1 MSALYRQYRPQDL
14 AHVVGQR
21 HVVQTLTNAIE
32 QGRVRHA
39 YLFAG
44 PRGTGKTSLA
54 KILGKSLNCQAFD
67 APTTTPCLECESCR
81 TIADGTALD
90 VLELD
95 AASNRGIDDIREI
108 RDRVAQQ
115 PVLGRYRVYILDE
128 AHSLTTDAANALLKT
143 LEEPPPHVI
152 FILCTTE
159 PHRLPDTVRGRCQSF
174 TFLRPTPDELLEA
187 LRRISDAES
196 IGADDDVLRL
206 IARHAGGS
214 FRDAISSLDQLSSAG
229 DGSIDAVSAQA
240 ILGVVDD
247 EVLTQLIDAINA
259 GDARSALVQLDDLVE
274 GGQDLSR
281 LIRDLIDRLRAVL
294 LTLELG
300 APPRS
305 AMLGSTVEEAVKRAA
320 GQMSEGAAIALI
332 DGLLEAEGSL
342 RSGADARLAL
352 EILLIKAAR
361 PAGDRTLDGALRRIE
376 ALEGGAP
383 ARAAA
388 PLPPIEAI
396 APPAPPAAATP
407 PPAAPAPPP
416 VVETPPP
423 SAPAPPVATSPPP
436 VAETPPPAAPTPPAA
451 VAPTPPAPTPSPTPV
466 SAESPPW
473 DATAAEPES
482 AHADDEDDPTP
493 APTPAAAPVTPPAP
507 APVAAPVTPP
517 APAPVAPPVP
527 AEPARPVAPAAP
539 PAPAAAAPPRAATGD
554 LDLPAAELGDVWDEA
569 LSRVSPKLRSMLM
582 PASPLRI
589 ERGAVVVA
597 FPSASQFQK
606 SQADREQNRHELAAA
621 LTAALGAEVRVVLET
636 SDDGGPPPAIP
647 AAPVAAPVVEAPAP
661 ELDPAIVH
669 SADYEGDLDDP
680 HTREEEFVRN
690 LVETLDASEEE
701 IT

>member
-95 AASNRGIDDIREI
+95 AASNRGIDDVREI
-108 RDRVAQQ
+108 RDRVNQQ

-143 LEEPPPHVI
+143 LEEPPPHVV

-174 TFLRPTPDELLEA
+174 AFLRPTPDELLEA
-187 LRRISDAES
+187 LRRIADAES
-196 IGADDDVLRL
+196 IGADDDALRL

-214 FRDAISSLDQLSSAG
+214 FRDAISSLDQLSSASG
-229 DGSIDAVSAQA
+229 GAIDAASAQA

-247 EVLTQLIDAINA
+247 EVLTQLIDAVNA
-259 GDARSALVQLDDLVE
+259 GDARSALVLLDELVE

-281 LIRDLIDRLRAVL
+281 LIRDLIDRLRVVL

-305 AMLGSTVEEAVKRAA
+305 AMLGSTVEDAVKRAA
-320 GQMSEGAAIALI
+320 TQMTEGAAIALI
-332 DGLLEAEGSL
+332 DGLLDAEGSL

-388 PLPPIEAI
+388 PLPPIEAPAAPAASVAPP
-396 APPAPPAAATP
+396 APPAPPAAPAAPPVAPPAAAAPPDEAPPWETPASPPAAPLISEPDSFHADDEDAPPMAAPTPPPVAPEPVAPPAPVAEVPPAPTP
-407 PPAAPAPPP
+407 PPAAPPR
-416 VVETPPP
+416 
-423 SAPAPPVATSPPP
+423 
-436 VAETPPPAAPTPPAA
+436 
-451 VAPTPPAPTPSPTPV
+451 
-466 SAESPPW
+466 
-473 DATAAEPES
+473 ES
-482 AHADDEDDPTP
+482 A
-493 APTPAAAPVTPPAP
+493 
-507 APVAAPVTPP
+507 
-517 APAPVAPPVP
+517 
-527 AEPARPVAPAAP
+527 
-539 PAPAAAAPPRAATGD
+539 GD
-554 LDLPAAELGDVWDEA
+554 LDLPAAELRDVWDEA

-621 LTAALGAEVRVVLET
+621 LTASLGAEVRVVLET
-636 SDDGGPPPAIP
+636 ADDGGPPPPMAAPPVETPP
-647 AAPVAAPVVEAPAP
+647 AAPAAEPAA
-661 ELDPAIVH
+661 EVDLNVVH
-669 SADYEGDLDDP
+669 SEDYDGTLDDP

-701 IT
+701 IG

>member
-21 HVVQTLTNAIE
+21 HVVQTLSNAIE

-39 YLFAG
+39 YLFSG

-54 KILGKSLNCQAFD
+54 KILGKSLNCQNAD

-81 TIADGTALD
+81 TIQDGTALD

-95 AASNRGIDDIREI
+95 AASNRGIDDVREI

-143 LEEPPPHVI
+143 LEEPPPHVV

-174 TFLRPTPDELLEA
+174 AFLRPTPDELMEA
-187 LRRISDAES
+187 LRRISDAED

-229 DGSIDAVSAQA
+229 GGAIDAASAQA

-247 EVLTQLIDAINA
+247 EVLTQLLDSVNA
-259 GDARSALVQLDDLVE
+259 GDARQALVLLDELVE

-281 LIRDLIDRLRAVL
+281 LIRDLIDRLRVVL

-305 AMLGSTVEEAVKRAA
+305 AMLGAAVDEAVRRAA
-320 GQMSEGAAIALI
+320 EQMGEAATIALI

-352 EILLIKAAR
+352 ELLLIKAAR

-388 PLPPIEAI
+388 
-396 APPAPPAAATP
+396 
-407 PPAAPAPPP
+407 
-416 VVETPPP
+416 
-423 SAPAPPVATSPPP
+423 
-436 VAETPPPAAPTPPAA
+436 
-451 VAPTPPAPTPSPTPV
+451 
-466 SAESPPW
+466 
-473 DATAAEPES
+473 
-482 AHADDEDDPTP
+482 
-493 APTPAAAPVTPPAP
+493 
-507 APVAAPVTPP
+507 
-517 APAPVAPPVP
+517 
-527 AEPARPVAPAAP
+527 
-539 PAPAAAAPPRAATGD
+539 
-554 LDLPAAELGDVWDEA
+554 
-569 LSRVSPKLRSMLM
+569 
-582 PASPLRI
+582 
-589 ERGAVVVA
+589 
-597 FPSASQFQK
+597 
-606 SQADREQNRHELAAA
+606 
-621 LTAALGAEVRVVLET
+621 
-636 SDDGGPPPAIP
+636 
-647 AAPVAAPVVEAPAP
+647 
-661 ELDPAIVH
+661 
-669 SADYEGDLDDP
+669 
-680 HTREEEFVRN
+680 
-690 LVETLDASEEE
+690 
-701 IT
+701 

>member
-95 AASNRGIDDIREI
+95 AASNRGIDDVREI
-108 RDRVAQQ
+108 RDRVNQQ

-143 LEEPPPHVI
+143 LEEPPPHVV

-174 TFLRPTPDELLEA
+174 AFLRPTPDELLEA
-187 LRRISDAES
+187 LRRIADAES
-196 IGADDDVLRL
+196 IGADDDALRL

-214 FRDAISSLDQLSSAG
+214 FRDAISSLDQLSSASG
-229 DGSIDAVSAQA
+229 GAIDSASAQA

-247 EVLTQLIDAINA
+247 EVLTQLVDAVNA
-259 GDARSALVQLDDLVE
+259 GDARSALVLLDELVE

-305 AMLGSTVEEAVKRAA
+305 AMLGSTVEDAVKRAA
-320 GQMSEGAAIALI
+320 TQMTESAAIALI
-332 DGLLEAEGSL
+332 DGLLDAESSL

-383 ARAAA
+383 TRAAA
-388 PLPPIEAI
+388 PLPPVEAPA
-396 APPAPPAAATP
+396 APAASVAPPASPAPPAAPAAPPVAPPAAAAPPDEAPPWETPASPPISEPDSFHADDEDAPPMVTPTPPPVAPEPVAPPAPVAEAPPAPTP
-407 PPAAPAPPP
+407 PPAAPPR
-416 VVETPPP
+416 
-423 SAPAPPVATSPPP
+423 
-436 VAETPPPAAPTPPAA
+436 
-451 VAPTPPAPTPSPTPV
+451 
-466 SAESPPW
+466 
-473 DATAAEPES
+473 ES
-482 AHADDEDDPTP
+482 A
-493 APTPAAAPVTPPAP
+493 
-507 APVAAPVTPP
+507 
-517 APAPVAPPVP
+517 
-527 AEPARPVAPAAP
+527 
-539 PAPAAAAPPRAATGD
+539 GD
-554 LDLPAAELGDVWDEA
+554 LDLPAAELRDVWDEA

-582 PASPLRI
+582 PAAPLRI

-621 LTAALGAEVRVVLET
+621 LTASLGAEVRVVLET
-636 SDDGGPPPAIP
+636 ADDGGPPPPMAAPPVEPAP
-647 AAPVAAPVVEAPAP
+647 AAPVAESAAEVDLNV
-661 ELDPAIVH
+661 VH
-669 SADYEGDLDDP
+669 SGDYDGTLDDP

-701 IT
+701 IG

>member
-39 YLFAG
+39 YLFSG

-81 TIADGTALD
+81 TIGDGTALD

-95 AASNRGIDDIREI
+95 AASNRGIDDVREI
-108 RDRVAQQ
+108 RDRVNQQ

-143 LEEPPPHVI
+143 LEEPPPHVV

-174 TFLRPTPDELLEA
+174 AFLRPTPDELLEA
-187 LRRISDAES
+187 LRRIADAES
-196 IGADDDVLRL
+196 IGADDDALRL

-214 FRDAISSLDQLSSAG
+214 FRDAISSLDQLSSASG
-229 DGSIDAVSAQA
+229 GAIDAASAQA

-247 EVLTQLIDAINA
+247 EVLTQLIDAVNA
-259 GDARSALVQLDDLVE
+259 GDARSALVRLDELVE

-281 LIRDLIDRLRAVL
+281 LIRDLIDRLRVVL

-305 AMLGSTVEEAVKRAA
+305 AMLGSTVEDAVKRAA
-320 GQMSEGAAIALI
+320 TQMTEGAAIALI
-332 DGLLEAEGSL
+332 DGLLDAEGSL

-352 EILLIKAAR
+352 ELLLIKAAR

-388 PLPPIEAI
+388 PLPPVDPPAAPAPAAPPAAPV
-396 APPAPPAAATP
+396 APPAPPAAAAPAAPTDEAPPWDAPAATP
-407 PPAAPAPPP
+407 PAAPLVEPDALHADEDDAPPTAPAAPAAEPVAPPAPAVEAPAAPAPPP
-416 VVETPPP
+416 
-423 SAPAPPVATSPPP
+423 
-436 VAETPPPAAPTPPAA
+436 
-451 VAPTPPAPTPSPTPV
+451 
-466 SAESPPW
+466 
-473 DATAAEPES
+473 
-482 AHADDEDDPTP
+482 
-493 APTPAAAPVTPPAP
+493 
-507 APVAAPVTPP
+507 
-517 APAPVAPPVP
+517 
-527 AEPARPVAPAAP
+527 
-539 PAPAAAAPPRAATGD
+539 AAPPREPAGD
-554 LDLPAAELGDVWDEA
+554 LDLPAAELRDVWDEA

-582 PASPLRI
+582 PAAPLRI

-621 LTAALGAEVRVVLET
+621 LTASLGAEVRVVLET
-636 SDDGGPPPAIP
+636 ADDGGPPPP
-647 AAPVAAPVVEAPAP
+647 MAAPPVEAAVEPVPVEPAP
-661 ELDPAIVH
+661 AEVDLNVVH
-669 SADYEGDLDDP
+669 SENYDGTLDDP

-701 IT
+701 IG

>member
-95 AASNRGIDDIREI
+95 AASNRGIDDVREI
-108 RDRVAQQ
+108 RDRVNQQ

-143 LEEPPPHVI
+143 LEEPPPHVV

-174 TFLRPTPDELLEA
+174 AFLRPTPDELLEA
-187 LRRISDAES
+187 LRRIADAES
-196 IGADDDVLRL
+196 IGADDDALRL

-214 FRDAISSLDQLSSAG
+214 FRDAISSLDQLSSASG
-229 DGSIDAVSAQA
+229 GAIDSASAQA

-247 EVLTQLIDAINA
+247 EVLTQLVDAVNA
-259 GDARSALVQLDDLVE
+259 GDARSALILLDELVE

-281 LIRDLIDRLRAVL
+281 LIRDLIDRLRVVL

-305 AMLGSTVEEAVKRAA
+305 AMLGSTVEDAVKRAA
-320 GQMSEGAAIALI
+320 TQMTEGAAIALI
-332 DGLLEAEGSL
+332 DGLLDAEGSL

-388 PLPPIEAI
+388 PLPPVEAPT
-396 APPAPPAAATP
+396 APVTP
-407 PPAAPAPPP
+407 PPAAPA
-416 VVETPPP
+416 
-423 SAPAPPVATSPPP
+423 AAPVAP
-436 VAETPPPAAPTPPAA
+436 
-451 VAPTPPAPTPSPTPV
+451 
-466 SAESPPW
+466 
-473 DATAAEPES
+473 
-482 AHADDEDDPTP
+482 P
-493 APTPAAAPVTPPAP
+493 APTPAAATDEVPPWEAPAAAPPAAPIAEPDALHADDEDVPTPPSAPAAEPVAPPAP
-507 APVAAPVTPP
+507 APVVEAPP
-517 APAPVAPPVP
+517 APTPP
-527 AEPARPVAPAAP
+527 PAAP
-539 PAPAAAAPPRAATGD
+539 PRESGAD
-554 LDLPAAELGDVWDEA
+554 LDLPAAELRDVWDEA

-621 LTAALGAEVRVVLET
+621 LTASLGAEVRVVLET
-636 SDDGGPPPAIP
+636 ADDGGPPPPMAAPPVVTPP
-647 AAPVAAPVVEAPAP
+647 AAAAEPAA
-661 ELDPAIVH
+661 EVDLNVVH
-669 SADYEGDLDDP
+669 SEDYDGTLDDP

-701 IT
+701 IG

>member
-54 KILGKSLNCQAFD
+54 KILGKSLNCQAFG

-95 AASNRGIDDIREI
+95 AASNRGIDDVREI
-108 RDRVAQQ
+108 RDRVNQQ

-143 LEEPPPHVI
+143 LEEPPPHVV

-174 TFLRPTPDELLEA
+174 AFLRPTPDELLEA
-187 LRRISDAES
+187 LRRIADAES
-196 IGADDDVLRL
+196 IGADDDALRL

-214 FRDAISSLDQLSSAG
+214 FRDAISSLDQLSSASG
-229 DGSIDAVSAQA
+229 GAIDSASAQA

-247 EVLTQLIDAINA
+247 EVLTQLVDTLNA
-259 GDARSALVQLDDLVE
+259 GDARSALVLLDELVE

-281 LIRDLIDRLRAVL
+281 LIRDLIDRLRVVL

-305 AMLGSTVEEAVKRAA
+305 AMLGSTVEDAVKRAA
-320 GQMSEGAAIALI
+320 TQMTESAAIALI
-332 DGLLEAEGSL
+332 DGLLDAEGSL

-388 PLPPIEAI
+388 PLPPVEAPAAPAPPAQTPPA
-396 APPAPPAAATP
+396 APPAPPAATAPPMAAAPSAPADETPPWEAPAATPPAATQAEPDSFHADDEDAPPLAPPTPPAPAAPVAPPAPVVEAPPAPTP
-407 PPAAPAPPP
+407 PPAAPPR
-416 VVETPPP
+416 
-423 SAPAPPVATSPPP
+423 
-436 VAETPPPAAPTPPAA
+436 
-451 VAPTPPAPTPSPTPV
+451 
-466 SAESPPW
+466 
-473 DATAAEPES
+473 
-482 AHADDEDDPTP
+482 
-493 APTPAAAPVTPPAP
+493 
-507 APVAAPVTPP
+507 
-517 APAPVAPPVP
+517 
-527 AEPARPVAPAAP
+527 EPA
-539 PAPAAAAPPRAATGD
+539 GD
-554 LDLPAAELGDVWDEA
+554 LDLPAAELRDVWDEA
-569 LSRVSPKLRSMLM
+569 VSRVSPKLRSMLM

-621 LTAALGAEVRVVLET
+621 LTASLGAEVRVVLET
-636 SDDGGPPPAIP
+636 AGDGGPPPPMVAPPVETSAAPDAAP
-647 AAPVAAPVVEAPAP
+647 AAEVDLNV
-661 ELDPAIVH
+661 VH
-669 SADYEGDLDDP
+669 SEDYDGELDDP

-701 IT
+701 IG

>member
-39 YLFAG
+39 YLFSG

-95 AASNRGIDDIREI
+95 AASNRGIDDVREI
-108 RDRVAQQ
+108 RDRVNQQ

-143 LEEPPPHVI
+143 LEEPPPHVV

-174 TFLRPTPDELLEA
+174 AFLRPTPDELLEA
-187 LRRISDAES
+187 LRRIADAES
-196 IGADDDVLRL
+196 IGADDDSLRL

-214 FRDAISSLDQLSSAG
+214 FRDAISSLDQLSSASG
-229 DGSIDAVSAQA
+229 GAIDAASAQA

-247 EVLTQLIDAINA
+247 EVLTRLIDAVNA
-259 GDARSALVQLDDLVE
+259 GDARAALLQLDELVE
-274 GGQDLSR
+274 GGQDISR

-305 AMLGSTVEEAVKRAA
+305 AMLGSAVEEAVKRAA
-320 GQMSEGAAIALI
+320 TQMTEGAAIALI
-332 DGLLEAEGSL
+332 DGLLDAEGSL

-352 EILLIKAAR
+352 ELLLIKAAR
-361 PAGDRTLDGALRRIE
+361 PSGDRTLDGALRRIE

-383 ARAAA
+383 ARSAA
-388 PLPPIEAI
+388 PLPPVEA
-396 APPAPPAAATP
+396 PAA
-407 PPAAPAPPP
+407 PAAPAPPP
-416 VVETPPP
+416 
-423 SAPAPPVATSPPP
+423 
-436 VAETPPPAAPTPPAA
+436 PAAAA
-451 VAPTPPAPTPSPTPV
+451 PPAP
-466 SAESPPW
+466 ADEAPPW
-473 DATAAEPES
+473 DAPAAAPMVEPD
-482 AHADDEDDPTP
+482 AFHADDEDAPPFAAPPPPAPPAAPPVAPPAPPALTP
-493 APTPAAAPVTPPAP
+493 AVETPPAP
-507 APVAAPVTPP
+507 APP
-517 APAPVAPPVP
+517 
-527 AEPARPVAPAAP
+527 
-539 PAPAAAAPPRAATGD
+539 AAAPPREPAGD
-554 LDLPAAELGDVWDEA
+554 LDLPAAELHDVWDEA

-589 ERGAVVVA
+589 ERGAVVIA

-621 LTAALGAEVRVVLET
+621 LSASLGAEVRVVLET
-636 SDDGGPPPAIP
+636 ADDGAPPPAIP
-647 AAPVAAPVVEAPAP
+647 TPPVEPSTAAEPAADIEPPA
-661 ELDPAIVH
+661 EVDLNVVH
-669 SADYEGDLDDP
+669 SEDYDGELDDP

-701 IT
+701 IG

>member
-1 MSALYRQYRPQDL
+1 VSALYRQYRPQDL

-39 YLFAG
+39 YLFSG

-81 TIADGTALD
+81 TVQDGTALD

-95 AASNRGIDDIREI
+95 AASNRGIDDVREI
-108 RDRVAQQ
+108 RDRVNQQ

-143 LEEPPPHVI
+143 LEEPPPHVV

-174 TFLRPTPDELLEA
+174 AFLRPTPDELLEA
-187 LRRISDAES
+187 LRRIADAES
-196 IGADDDVLRL
+196 IGADDDALRL

-214 FRDAISSLDQLSSAG
+214 FRDAISSLDQLSSASG
-229 DGSIDAVSAQA
+229 GAIDAASAQA

-247 EVLTQLIDAINA
+247 EVLTTLIDAVNA
-259 GDARSALVQLDDLVE
+259 GDARSALVLLDELVE

-281 LIRDLIDRLRAVL
+281 LIRDLIDRLRVVL

-305 AMLGSTVEEAVKRAA
+305 AMLGSTVEDAVKRAA
-320 GQMSEGAAIALI
+320 TQMTEGAAIALI
-332 DGLLEAEGSL
+332 DGLLDAEGSL

-352 EILLIKAAR
+352 ELLLIKAAR

-388 PLPPIEAI
+388 PLPPVEPPAAAPPAPAPTAAPVAPI
-396 APPAPPAAATP
+396 APPAPPAAAAPSASADEAP
-407 PPAAPAPPP
+407 PWDTQPTASPAAPLVEPDAFHADDEDAPPF
-416 VVETPPP
+416 
-423 SAPAPPVATSPPP
+423 
-436 VAETPPPAAPTPPAA
+436 AAPTPPAA
-451 VAPTPPAPTPSPTPV
+451 PAAEPVAPPAPV
-466 SAESPPW
+466 VEA
-473 DATAAEPES
+473 
-482 AHADDEDDPTP
+482 
-493 APTPAAAPVTPPAP
+493 PPAP
-507 APVAAPVTPP
+507 APP
-517 APAPVAPPVP
+517 
-527 AEPARPVAPAAP
+527 PAAP
-539 PAPAAAAPPRAATGD
+539 PREPAGD
-554 LDLPAAELGDVWDEA
+554 LDLPAAELRDVWDEA

-621 LTAALGAEVRVVLET
+621 LTASLGAEVRVVLET
-636 SDDGGPPPAIP
+636 ADDGGPPPPMAAPPVETAP
-647 AAPVAAPVVEAPAP
+647 AAAAAEPAA
-661 ELDPAIVH
+661 EVDLNVVH
-669 SADYEGDLDDP
+669 SEDYDGTLDDP

-701 IT
+701 IG

>member
-39 YLFAG
+39 YLFSG

-81 TIADGTALD
+81 TVQDGTALD

-95 AASNRGIDDIREI
+95 AASNRGIDDVREI
-108 RDRVAQQ
+108 RDRVNQQ

-143 LEEPPPHVI
+143 LEEPPPHVV

-174 TFLRPTPDELLEA
+174 AFLRPTPDELLEA
-187 LRRISDAES
+187 LRRIADAES
-196 IGADDDVLRL
+196 IGADDDALRL

-214 FRDAISSLDQLSSAG
+214 FRDAISSLDQLSSASG
-229 DGSIDAVSAQA
+229 GAIDAASAQA

-247 EVLTQLIDAINA
+247 EVLTTLIDAVNA
-259 GDARSALVQLDDLVE
+259 GDARSALVLLDELVE

-281 LIRDLIDRLRAVL
+281 LIRDLIDRLRVVL

-305 AMLGSTVEEAVKRAA
+305 AMLGSTVEDAVKRAA
-320 GQMSEGAAIALI
+320 TQMTEGAAIALI
-332 DGLLEAEGSL
+332 DGLLDAEGSL

-352 EILLIKAAR
+352 ELLLIKAAR

-388 PLPPIEAI
+388 PLPPVEPPAAAPPAPAPTAAPVAPI
-396 APPAPPAAATP
+396 APPAPPAAAAPSASADEAP
-407 PPAAPAPPP
+407 PWDTQPTASPAAPLVEPDAFHADDEDAPPF
-416 VVETPPP
+416 
-423 SAPAPPVATSPPP
+423 
-436 VAETPPPAAPTPPAA
+436 AAPTPPAA
-451 VAPTPPAPTPSPTPV
+451 PAAEPVAPPAPV
-466 SAESPPW
+466 VEA
-473 DATAAEPES
+473 
-482 AHADDEDDPTP
+482 
-493 APTPAAAPVTPPAP
+493 PPAP
-507 APVAAPVTPP
+507 APP
-517 APAPVAPPVP
+517 
-527 AEPARPVAPAAP
+527 PAAP
-539 PAPAAAAPPRAATGD
+539 PREPAGD
-554 LDLPAAELGDVWDEA
+554 LDLPAAELRDVWDEA

-621 LTAALGAEVRVVLET
+621 LTASLGAEVRVVLET
-636 SDDGGPPPAIP
+636 ADDGGPPPPMAAPPVETAP
-647 AAPVAAPVVEAPAP
+647 AAAAAEPAA
-661 ELDPAIVH
+661 EVDLNVVH
-669 SADYEGDLDDP
+669 SEDYDGTLDDP

-701 IT
+701 IG

>member
-95 AASNRGIDDIREI
+95 AASNRGIDDVREI
-108 RDRVAQQ
+108 RDRVNQQ

-143 LEEPPPHVI
+143 LEEPPPHVV

-174 TFLRPTPDELLEA
+174 AFLRPTPDELLEA
-187 LRRISDAES
+187 LRRIADAES
-196 IGADDDVLRL
+196 IGADDDALRL

-214 FRDAISSLDQLSSAG
+214 FRDAISSLDQLSSASG
-229 DGSIDAVSAQA
+229 GAIDSASAQA

-247 EVLTQLIDAINA
+247 EVLTQLVDAVNA
-259 GDARSALVQLDDLVE
+259 GDARSALILLDELVE

-281 LIRDLIDRLRAVL
+281 LIRDLIDRLRVVL

-305 AMLGSTVEEAVKRAA
+305 AMLGSTVEDAVKRAA
-320 GQMSEGAAIALI
+320 TQMTEGAAIALI
-332 DGLLEAEGSL
+332 DGLLDAEGSL

-388 PLPPIEAI
+388 PLPPVEAPT
-396 APPAPPAAATP
+396 APVTP
-407 PPAAPAPPP
+407 PPAAPA
-416 VVETPPP
+416 
-423 SAPAPPVATSPPP
+423 AAPVAP
-436 VAETPPPAAPTPPAA
+436 
-451 VAPTPPAPTPSPTPV
+451 
-466 SAESPPW
+466 
-473 DATAAEPES
+473 
-482 AHADDEDDPTP
+482 P
-493 APTPAAAPVTPPAP
+493 APTPAAATDEVPPWEAPAAAPPAAPIAEPDALHADDEDVPTPPSAPAAEPVAPPAP
-507 APVAAPVTPP
+507 APVVEAPP
-517 APAPVAPPVP
+517 APTPP
-527 AEPARPVAPAAP
+527 PAAP
-539 PAPAAAAPPRAATGD
+539 PRESGAD
-554 LDLPAAELGDVWDEA
+554 LDLPAAELRDVWDEA

-621 LTAALGAEVRVVLET
+621 LTASLGAEVRVVLET
-636 SDDGGPPPAIP
+636 ADDGGPPPPMAAPPVETPP
-647 AAPVAAPVVEAPAP
+647 AAAAAEPAA
-661 ELDPAIVH
+661 EVDLNVVH
-669 SADYEGDLDDP
+669 SEDYDGTLDDP

-701 IT
+701 IG

>member
-54 KILGKSLNCQAFD
+54 KILGKSLNCQQAD
-67 APTTTPCLECESCR
+67 GPTVTPCLQCESCR
-81 TIADGTALD
+81 TVQDGTALD

-108 RDRVAQQ
+108 RDRVNQQ

-174 TFLRPTPDELLEA
+174 AFLRPTPDELLEA

-196 IGADDDVLRL
+196 ISADDDALRL

-214 FRDAISSLDQLSSAG
+214 FRDAISSLDQLSSASG
-229 DGSIDAVSAQA
+229 GTIDAASAQA

-247 EVLTQLIDAINA
+247 EVLTQLIDAVNA
-259 GDARSALVQLDDLVE
+259 GDARAALLQLDGLVE
-274 GGQDLSR
+274 GGQDISR

-305 AMLGSTVEEAVKRAA
+305 AMLGSAVEEAVKRAA
-320 GQMSEGAAIALI
+320 TQMTEAAAIALI
-332 DGLLEAEGSL
+332 DGLLDAEGSL

-352 EILLIKAAR
+352 ELLLIKAAR

-383 ARAAA
+383 TRAAA
-388 PLPPIEAI
+388 PLPPVEATPTAP
-396 APPAPPAAATP
+396 APPAASPAPSPPAAATP
-407 PPAAPAPPP
+407 TPDDEVPPWEAPTAIPPAA
-416 VVETPPP
+416 
-423 SAPAPPVATSPPP
+423 
-436 VAETPPPAAPTPPAA
+436 
-451 VAPTPPAPTPSPTPV
+451 TPS
-466 SAESPPW
+466 
-473 DATAAEPES
+473 EPE
-482 AHADDEDDPTP
+482 ALHADDEDEPVPAASPSPVAATPPPPPPPTP
-493 APTPAAAPVTPPAP
+493 ADTPPAP
-507 APVAAPVTPP
+507 VAVPQTP
-517 APAPVAPPVP
+517 A
-527 AEPARPVAPAAP
+527 
-539 PAPAAAAPPRAATGD
+539 GD
-554 LDLPAAELGDVWDEA
+554 LELPAAELRDVWDEA

-582 PASPLRI
+582 PAAPLRI
-589 ERGAVVVA
+589 ERGAVVIA
-597 FPSASQFQK
+597 FPSANQFQK

-621 LTAALGAEVRVVLET
+621 LTASLGAEVRVVLET
-636 SDDGGPPPAIP
+636 ADDAGPPPPMTAPAVAAAVSPTAPSEATP
-647 AAPVAAPVVEAPAP
+647 AADVDLNV
-661 ELDPAIVH
+661 VH
-669 SADYEGDLDDP
+669 SEDYDGELDDP

-701 IT
+701 IG